1 MSDPFGNAMWTM
13 YGAGA
18 PCNSGSGSTTVTCA
32 PGGPA
37 SLERVRF
44 FQRQLITAADLNQ
57 VQDYLRAQN
66 RRHNR
71 MMHGWG
77 VVCGCE
83 VSPGKDDYTVVIQ
96 PGYVLG
102 PQGDEIVVDGPL
114 TVDLRREG
122 LDGNAAGSCM
132 DVNDPWC
139 SGVQVERHAG
149 TPLYLAVAYAEC
161 PSHPVRVQ
169 PAGCGCDDGNCEYSR
184 IRDGFAIRV
193 LENLPTSHAGLAN
206 KPPGLTSCPRPC
218 PDCVTEPWV
227 VLARIDLHGKTI
239 VPKDIDNFT
248 YRRYAVSFANIWF
261 QCGEKPAT
269 AATFKVAAL
278 RFVATGES
286 ESNPNPTVV
295 AELTDPSKPL
305 EVPQTEGLNAIDVQF
320 VMDPADP
327 IAPSSVVADTT
338 FIAEVVGPG
347 GARQVFPGRIVQ
359 VSGDTFRWLPG
370 QQHGAAIHGMVAVG
384 AAATNQ
390 IRITLKGTDPAIH
403 TQTDV
408 PLDGEPT
415 TQLPSGDNTPGG
427 DFVVTA
433 VVVQNQ

>member
-1 MSDPFGNAMWTM
+1 MSDPFGNKMWSM

-18 PCNSGSGSTTVTCA
+18 PCNGGSGSTAVTCA

-44 FQRQLITAADLNQ
+44 FQRQLVTAVDLNQ
-57 VQDYLRAQN
+57 AHDYLVARF

-83 VSPGKDDYTVVIQ
+83 VTPGPDDYTVIIQ

-122 LDGNAAGSCM
+122 LDGNAAGSCD
-132 DVNDPWC
+132 DVSDPWC
-139 SGVQVERHAG
+139 SGVQVERQAG

-169 PAGCGCDDGNCEYSR
+169 PAGCGCDDGQCEYSR

-193 LENLPTSHAGLAN
+193 LETLPASHAGLAN
-206 KPPGLTSCPRPC
+206 KPPGLTACPRPC
-218 PDCVTEPWV
+218 PDCITEPWV
-227 VLARIDLHGKTI
+227 VLAQITLHGRTI
-239 VPKDIDNFT
+239 APKDIDNNT

-261 QCGEKPAT
+261 RCGEEPT
-269 AATFKVAAL
+269 VSTAL
-278 RFVATGES
+278 RVTALRLVATGGDD
-286 ESNPNPTVV
+286 SNPNAPVV
-295 AELTDPSKPL
+295 AELTDPLKPL
-305 EVPQTEGLNAIDVQF
+305 EIGPSEGLNAIDAQF

-327 IAPSSVVADTT
+327 IDSSTVVADES
-338 FIAEVVGPG
+338 FIVERLLAGR
-347 GARQVFPGRIVQ
+347 RQLLNGRVLQ
-359 VSGDTFRWLPG
+359 VSDDTFRWM
-370 QQHGAAIHGMVAVG
+370 AAEGENNRTIHAM
-384 AAATNQ
+384 AASTSAE
-390 IRITLKGTDPAIH
+390 IRITLKGGDPAIKS
-403 TQTDV
+403 QAGV
-408 PLDGEPT
+408 LLDGEPT
-415 TQLPSGDNTPGG
+415 AQFPSGDNTPGG
-427 DFVVTA
+427 DFVAAVRLVT
-433 VVVQNQ
+433 NP